1 MSENLQEYR
10 VNIQEIL
17 SRTVTVLAKSEED
30 AIHIVEKQVNECE
43 IILDEYDDW
52 FGRNIN
58 IITDVT

>member
-17 SRTVTVLAKSEED
+17 SRTVTVLAKSEKD
-30 AIHIVEKQVNECE
+30 AVHIVEKQVNECE